1 HHPHPGN
8 THHTPTHALGC
19 LGLRTS
25 MMSPLGS
32 AASYG
37 GFGGTGSPAV
47 AVMAIAATD
56 TWVARPLTTA

>member
-1 HHPHPGN
+1 
-8 THHTPTHALGC
+8 
-19 LGLRTS
+19 

-32 AASYG
+32 AAAYG